1 MLARGKLAAAAL
13 LTALL
18 LWLWMGLDGSS
29 PSSKPEALEETAST
43 SVLPAATLVERFDR
57 SAAEET
63 ITADSITAADDAPA
77 AATGMLRGL
86 VLDSDEEPVAEAAV
100 SVIQDLHDGAER
112 RARWAKTNGDG
123 YFEIPSIPAG
133 TWSMR
138 LTRRGPRQTQGEWC
152 RGDVAVFAGQA
163 TWLDV
168 SLAGTRT
175 LTGRF
180 LVPGEDGLGLS
191 LVLRSADPPQQEVGE
206 STAIMSAEL
215 DELESGEDANPGEAR
230 SGEFWFWGLAPA
242 RYELFVYLD
251 LPRRHWVRRSVDL
264 RHGNGDLGTE
274 VLHWEDFFAESA
286 SSALAP
292 PR

>member
-1 MLARGKLAAAAL
+1 MLARGNLAAAIL
-13 LTALL
+13 LTALV
-18 LWLWMGLDGSS
+18 LWLWIGLDGGRP
-29 PSSKPEALEETAST
+29 PSISKAPEATAT
-43 SVLPAATLVERFDR
+43 TPAPPAAALMESLER
-57 SAAEET
+57 SAAGATMTE
-63 ITADSITAADDAPA
+63 DSITAADDSPST
-77 AATGMLRGL
+77 ATGMLRGL
-86 VLDSDEEPVAEAAV
+86 VLDAAGEPVAEAAV

-112 RARWAKTNGDG
+112 HARWAKTNADG

-133 TWSMR
+133 PWSLR
-138 LTRRGPRQTQGEWC
+138 LTRRGPRMTQAEWC
-152 RGDVAVFAGQA
+152 RGEVSVFAGQA
-163 TWLDV
+163 TWLDI

-191 LVLRSADPPQQEVGE
+191 LVLRSADSPQQEVGE

-215 DELESGEDANPGEAR
+215 DQLELGEDANPSEAR

-242 RYELFVYLD
+242 QYELFVYLD

-264 RHGNGDLGTE
+264 RPGNGDLGTE

-292 PR
+292 SR